1 MSIWWESW
9 SDFWAMGRH
18 GLYVWGSY
26 GVAVALALDEI
37 VQARRARTQMVLEL
51 RQERRALD
59 ASGDGA

>member
-1 MSIWWESW
+1 
-9 SDFWAMGRH
+9 
-18 GLYVWGSY
+18 
-26 GVAVALALDEI
+26 

>member
-1 MSIWWESW
+1 
-9 SDFWAMGRH
+9 MGRH

-26 GVAVALALDEI
+26 GVAVALALAEI